1 MTAFSIF
8 INEHLWKFSKLIY
21 TVSRCNTTQSQMIMN
36 ILEIATS
43 AFITTTYNPL
53 TLISKKIVK
62 VGFAIMI
69 IYLKFYLLTHNYKQ
83 TLII

>member
-1 MTAFSIF
+1 
-8 INEHLWKFSKLIY
+8 
-21 TVSRCNTTQSQMIMN
+21 MIMN